1 MTKHFS
7 INNTIEKALIQVL
20 DKGQPYLLTN
30 STVVMNLYKPNG
42 TVYLTK
48 TLTITDAALGKCEW
62 APLTGEMSVP
72 GVYACRLAITKT
84 NPNGYVE
91 LPVEEF
97 RID

>member
-1 MTKHFS
+1 MFFVGDVVNLLDHHKGKS
-7 INNTIEKALIQVL
+7 I
-20 DKGQPYLLTN
+20 
-30 STVVMNLYKPNG
+30 
-42 TVYLTK
+42 K